1 MVKEISIAKLK
12 KELLLAKETIAALS
26 QERDLIEEKLI
37 IKEEVSDYHRK
48 VLTIFKQLNERGKD
62 AIDVQELRLNLEKTI
77 NREKE
82 KARVEER
89 EDNIK
94 EFQKIAEL

>member
-1 MVKEISIAKLK
+1 
-12 KELLLAKETIAALS
+12 
-26 QERDLIEEKLI
+26 
-37 IKEEVSDYHRK
+37 
-48 VLTIFKQLNERGKD
+48 LNERGKD